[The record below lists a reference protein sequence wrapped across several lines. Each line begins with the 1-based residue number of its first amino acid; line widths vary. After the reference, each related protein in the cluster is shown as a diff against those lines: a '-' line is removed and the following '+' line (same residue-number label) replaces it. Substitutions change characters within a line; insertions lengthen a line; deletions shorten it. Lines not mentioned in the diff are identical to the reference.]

1 MTRSVSF
8 AIGAMFLAN
17 AWLFV
22 DAWRAWKS
30 HDYPDAFECLM
41 CGVACYSAIFFFPAY
56 GYRVMLFALVLIGIT
71 KGLKR
76 MI

>member
-1 MTRSVSF
+1 MTRAVAF
-8 AIGAMFLAN
+8 AIGAMFLAD

-22 DAWRAWKS
+22 EGWSAWKA
-30 HDYPDAFECLM
+30 HHFADAFDSTM